1 LLCVVYR
8 QCLYLWVIGEVCGCR
23 EFFNLGTYMVL
34 AAAVYTFVADP
45 PMCVNGLTL
54 PDQNAWLFVSGT
66 VQLLD

>member
-1 LLCVVYR
+1 
-8 QCLYLWVIGEVCGCR
+8 
-23 EFFNLGTYMVL
+23 MVL

-45 PMCVNGLTL
+45 PMCVNGVTL